1 MNQPRMIDGAVAVTG
16 LPPMHGVRLHW
27 ETAHA
32 VGAIAIA
39 RLHASD
45 AAALDRA
52 LGALTGF
59 SSSGGA
65 HAAISIGAVV
75 HRTLAEIDDGII
87 ARVSPCSAWVMPHG
101 GPYSCAC
108 LRAWMLARGASI
120 DENPKP
126 RDMFPEA
133 ADDTEAAALC
143 LLARAASERAVPL
156 LLAQSTRRR
165 QVGPAWRPST
175 ADQARSQRLMHLID
189 PPCIVAVGQAN
200 VGKSSLLNALAGRCV
215 AIAFDAAGT
224 TRDAVAA
231 QLTLDGLVA
240 DWFDTPGIRDDAD
253 AVERAAHALLLPL
266 RARAH
271 LLIEVSAP
279 GRPCPP
285 LGTSERATPRLRVCT
300 HADCD
305 VARESPE
312 SRAADVCV
320 SCTERIGLDALAVAV
335 RRALIPD
342 GDLRCNDP
350 WVFQPA
356 APPPNP
362 LGTPTHE

>member
-1 MNQPRMIDGAVAVTG
+1 MNQPQTIDGAAAEA
-16 LPPMHGVRLHW
+16 LPFGGVRLHW
-27 ETAHA
+27 ETAHG
-32 VGAIAIA
+32 VGAIAVA
-39 RLHASD
+39 RLQAPD
-45 AAALDRA
+45 AASMDRA
-52 LGALTGF
+52 LSALTG
-59 SSSGGA
+59 SGGGA
-65 HAAISIGAVV
+65 RPIPVGAVV
-75 HRTLAEIDDGII
+75 HRTLTEIDDGII
-87 ARVSPCSAWVMPHG
+87 ARVSACSAWVMPHG

-108 LRAWMLARGASI
+108 LRAWMVSRGASV
-120 DENPKP
+120 DGNPEP
-126 RDMFPEA
+126 RDVFPEA
-133 ADDTEAAALC
+133 ADDTEAAALHR
-143 LLARAASERAVPL
+143 LARAASPRAVPL
-156 LLAQSTRRR
+156 LLAQSAHR
-165 QVGPAWRPST
+165 QRVGAAWQPS
-175 ADQARSQRLMHLID
+175 AKDHARSHRLMHLID
-189 PPCIVAVGQAN
+189 PPCLVAVGPAN

-253 AVERAAHALLLPL
+253 AVERAAHALLVPL

-285 LGTSERATPRLRVCT
+285 TCTSGRTAARLRVCT
-300 HADCD
+300 HADRD
-305 VARESPE
+305 PARESAE
-312 SRAADVCV
+312 SRVADVCV
-320 SCTERIGLDALAVAV
+320 SCTQRTGLDALAVAA

-342 GDLRCNDP
+342 ADLASDEP

-356 APPPNP
+356 APPPKP